1 MDRTSLVP
9 AFGAYEFAIRRL
21 HSLLGLMP
29 LGAYLIF
36 HLATNASII
45 DGISTYQARA
55 DQIHVLGETTV
66 QVVGWAFILLPL
78 LFHGLIGLAIIVCG
92 KRNVRSY
99 PYLENLRYT
108 LVRLTGLAVF
118 VFVAW
123 HVFQMTGWIQN
134 EWWKDHVTRRL
145 GGARFDSKDVETAVT
160 TVLGSPWV
168 TAAYIAGTLAAVYHL
183 SAGLWTA
190 GITWGIWTS
199 ARAQRRARVPCL
211 LFGLGLAAIGMAIVA
226 GMYRVHFAAEQQ
238 VVLGLGLVVVGLLVP
253 RWRGRDA
260 GRRQA

>member
-1 MDRTSLVP
+1 MDRSSLVP
-9 AFGAYEFAIRRL
+9 AFGAYEFPIRRL

-36 HLATNASII
+36 HLATNASVV
-45 DGISTYQARA
+45 DGLSTYQARA
-55 DQIHVLGETTV
+55 DQIHTLGETTV
-66 QVVGWAFILLPL
+66 QVVGWTCILLPM

-92 KRNVRSY
+92 KRNVRRY

-118 VFVAW
+118 AFVAW

-134 EWWKDHVTRRL
+134 EWWKEHVTRPL
-145 GGARFDSKDVETAVT
+145 GGARFDSQHVETAVA

-168 TAAYIAGTLAAVYHL
+168 TAAYIVGTLAAVYHL
-183 SAGLWTA
+183 SAGMWTA

-199 ARAQRRARVPCL
+199 ARAQRWARVPCL
-211 LFGLGLAAIGMAIVA
+211 AFGLGLAVIGMAILA
-226 GMYRVHFAAEQQ
+226 GMYQVHFAAGHQ
-238 VVLGLGLVVVGLLVP
+238 VALGAGLVVVGLLLPP
-253 RWRGRDA
+253 RRPRENET
-260 GRRQA
+260 